1 MRFRSV
7 LLLCLAAI
15 PSFAQKVKIEY
26 DKDEDFSK
34 VKTYTW
40 VKGRPVSG
48 PAMDAYIQTSV
59 DQDLKRQGLTKVPPE
74 QADVFITYYA
84 IGNTDFSVSGLDDPL
99 FASVGGVPLNNW
111 SVWYSGASFATTAR
125 YIRKGS
131 LSFHVFDKAKHRL
144 IWTATAEGTV
154 KEKMDKRLDQL
165 DKLTTKM
172 FENFPPSAK

>member
-7 LLLCLAAI
+7 LLLCLLSI
-15 PSFAQKVKIEY
+15 PALAQKVKIEY

-40 VKGRPVSG
+40 VRGRPAAG
-48 PAMDAYIQTSV
+48 LAMDAYIQTSI
-59 DQDLKRQGLTKVPPE
+59 DQDLKRHGLTRVSPE

-131 LSFHVFDKAKHRL
+131 LSVHIFDKAKHRL

-165 DKLTTKM
+165 DKITTKM
-172 FENFPPSAK
+172 FENFPPAAK

>member
-144 IWTATAEGTV
+144 GD
-154 KEKMDKRLDQL
+154 EKIQTNGGED
-165 DKLTTKM
+165 
-172 FENFPPSAK
+172 